1 MKRLNNTGSI
11 YKRKDRDTWV
21 YEYKDPVTKKTKRI
35 SNKSLNKLKLR
46 IEEIKRNNFLK
57 DNLVENTHTLSDIIK
72 NNIEVKKM
80 KNIISEST
88 YGRHYNT
95 LSIIQKHLIAEMPI
109 SDITVE
115 DLNNFSSTLLNYSN
129 SVIDKVFIQIKMAF
143 NTAINNSWI
152 NKNILSDY
160 TKPKSY
166 KADRKVRAF
175 TIQEQK
181 EFLELIPKSKYYM
194 QYLIALNTGMRM
206 GEINALHYNDIDLKN
221 KEINISKTVARDINY
236 KNYINDTTKT
246 RAGKRTVYINRFLY
260 SPLEEYI
267 KNKKNK
273 YLFSENNIIATATVN
288 SEMKRLTKNNNV
300 NTHMLRHTFATR
312 CIEAGVPAVALKKML
327 GHADISTT
335 LNTYVDVFDKYEKD
349 VYTNLEK
356 YFENNF
362 GE

>member
-57 DNLVENTHTLSDIIK
+57 DNLVENVHTLMDIIK
-72 NNIEVKKM
+72 KDLEVKKM
-80 KNIISEST
+80 KNIISDST
-88 YGRHYNT
+88 YNRHQST
-95 LSIIQKHLIAEMPI
+95 LKIIEKHYIAEMPI
-109 SDITVE
+109 SDITIE

-129 SVIDKVFIQIKMAF
+129 SVISKVFIHLKRAYNI
-143 NTAINNSWI
+143 AIDNSWI
-152 NKNILSDY
+152 NKNLLNNY

-166 KADRKVRAF
+166 KADRKVSAF

-181 EFLELIPKSKYYM
+181 EFLKIIPKSKYYM

-221 KEINISKTVARDINY
+221 KEINVSKTVSRGINY
-236 KNYINDTTKT
+236 KAYINNTTKT
-246 RAGKRTVYINRFLY
+246 SAGNRSVFINKFLY
-260 SPLEEYI
+260 EPLKEYI
-267 KNKKNK
+267 EDRKNQ
-273 YLFSENNIIATATVN
+273 YLFSENKVIDTPMVN
-288 SEMKRLTKNNNV
+288 SEIKRLTKNKSI